1 VRNVISSDG
10 WQWGVWPFAGRE
22 VGREFFGKLDFEAG
36 IDSNLA
42 LPEKEL
48 YNLISGQ
55 KRLRKDTGL

>member
-1 VRNVISSDG
+1 
-10 WQWGVWPFAGRE
+10 VWPFAGRE